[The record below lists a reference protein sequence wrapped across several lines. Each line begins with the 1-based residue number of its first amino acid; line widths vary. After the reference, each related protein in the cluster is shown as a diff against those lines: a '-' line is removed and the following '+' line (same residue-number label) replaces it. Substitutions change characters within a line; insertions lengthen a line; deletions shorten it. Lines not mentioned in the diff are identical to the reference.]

1 MTTPPPPPPGGPQP
15 PFQPGQPPAAPP
27 PGYGPPPQGYP
38 QQQPPQGYP
47 PQQAYPQ
54 QPAYAPPPG
63 GFAPPQVPT
72 YATPPPANQHKLS
85 GKLIATLVAAVVIV
99 AGGVG
104 AAFAFS
110 SGNSNTP
117 TPVVSTPPAPNP
129 GPSTQPAPNPG
140 PSTQPAPNP
149 GPSTQPAPNPG
160 PSTQPA
166 PNPGPSTQP
175 APNPGGNSIP
185 IANGVAV
192 TPAAGWS
199 LEKQGSGFV
208 ILAANGTQL
217 IINVYRAQSS
227 NITQDFVTSINTFTK
242 GTTGLKIG
250 KSSPPAHINGRNFT
264 ELQTLNFQFQISG
277 QQGTQTIQGLFVQFL
292 NEKTGSAAFCVYG
305 GTSASALQSN
315 SHGALQMIGSIE

>member
-1 MTTPPPPPPGGPQP
+1 MTTPPPPPPGGQP
-15 PFQPGQPPAAPP
+15 PFQPGQQPPAAPP

-38 QQQPPQGYP
+38 QQP
-47 PQQAYPQ
+47 PQQPYPQ
-54 QPAYAPPPG
+54 QPMYAPPPPS
-63 GFAPPQVPT
+63 GFAPPMAPT
-72 YATPPPANQHKLS
+72 YATPPPPNQHKLS
-85 GKLIATLVAAVVIV
+85 GKLIATVVAAVVIV

-110 SGNSNTP
+110 GGSSKTP
-117 TPVVSTPPAPNP
+117 APVISTPPAPNP

-175 APNPGGNSIP
+175 APNSGGNSIP
-185 IANGVAV
+185 IAGGVSV
-192 TPAAGWS
+192 TPVSGWS
-199 LEKQGSGFV
+199 LEKRGSGFV
-208 ILAANGTQL
+208 ILAASGTQL

-242 GTTGLKIG
+242 GTTNLKIG
-250 KSSPPAHINGRNFT
+250 KSSKPAAINGHNFT
-264 ELQTLNFQFQISG
+264 ELQTLNFQFDISG
-277 QQGTQTIQGLFVQFL
+277 QQGTQTVQGLFVQFL
-292 NEKTGSAAFCVYG
+292 NQKTGLAAFCVYG
-305 GTSASALQSN
+305 GTAASALQAN
-315 SHGALQMIGSIE
+315 SQGALQMIGSIE

>member
-1 MTTPPPPPPGGPQP
+1 MTTPPPPPPGGAQP
-15 PFQPGQPPAAPP
+15 PFQPGQPSAAPP
-27 PGYGPPPQGYP
+27 PGYGPPPQGYSP
-38 QQQPPQGYP
+38 QQPQGYP
-47 PQQAYPQ
+47 PQQPQGYPPQ
-54 QPAYAPPPG
+54 QPFQPAYAPPPG
-63 GFAPPQVPT
+63 GFAPPPAPT

-110 SGNSNTP
+110 GGSSNTP

-166 PNPGPSTQP
+166 PNPG
-175 APNPGGNSIP
+175 GNSVP
-185 IANGVAV
+185 IAGGVAV
-192 TPAAGWS
+192 TPASGWS
-199 LEKQGSGFV
+199 VEKQGSGFV

-242 GTTGLKIG
+242 GATGLKIG

-264 ELQTLNFQFQISG
+264 ELQTLNFQFEISG

-292 NEKTGSAAFCVYG
+292 NQKTGLAAFCVYG
-305 GTSASALQSN
+305 GTSASALQAN
-315 SHGALQMIGSIE
+315 SHAALQMIGSIE